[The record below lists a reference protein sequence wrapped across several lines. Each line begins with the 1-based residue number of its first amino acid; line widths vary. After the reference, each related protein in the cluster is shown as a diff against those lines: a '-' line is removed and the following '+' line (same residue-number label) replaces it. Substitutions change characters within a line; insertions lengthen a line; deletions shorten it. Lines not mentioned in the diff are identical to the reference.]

1 MDGVL
6 LVAHPAPRHPRIG
19 FHQQSTMQSLRN
31 GADEGTTT
39 LPGDGIQFGRYS
51 TSLTE
56 KLKSWATNCA
66 WLFAAFRG
74 TSQPS
79 LLCKWKERA
88 SNRASYCLI
97 TSLQAPCT
105 FLQPVNL
112 FFIRCLQTF
121 WREQKTVSKRDGASV
136 TERDPS
142 PSSSAYHEGVT
153 PQAWRCSKSTS
164 L

>member
-56 KLKSWATNCA
+56 KQKSWVTNCA
-66 WLFAAFRG
+66 WLFRG

-105 FLQPVNL
+105 FLQLVNL
-112 FFIRCLQTF
+112 FSSGA
-121 WREQKTVSKRDGASV
+121 SKRLARTKDGLGASV

-142 PSSSAYHEGVT
+142 PRSSAYHEGVT

>member
-1 MDGVL
+1 MLIRRPATPVL
-6 LVAHPAPRHPRIG
+6 ASINKVPCKVSATVQTRALRLCPETGSNLGDTVA
-19 FHQQSTMQSLRN
+19 
-31 GADEGTTT
+31 
-39 LPGDGIQFGRYS
+39 
-51 TSLTE
+51 SLTE
-56 KLKSWATNCA
+56 KQKSWVTNCA

-121 WREQKTVSKRDGASV
+121 WREQKTASKRDGASV